1 MPNEN
6 PSAQP
11 AETGTGTETG
21 TRAKLPIRRVADA
34 TTLRALSHPLRI
46 ELLEALGMHGTMT
59 ATEVGEI
66 VGESPTTCSFHL
78 RQLAK
83 YGFVEEA
90 GGGKGR
96 ARPWRMASEG
106 LHLTTTPG
114 DTESELAAEALGRLI
129 ADRQA
134 SRYRTWRDT
143 RLSYPEEWVRA
154 ATNAEYLIYLTA
166 AELRQL
172 NDDIGKLIEN
182 RFGHRYFRPEESP
195 PGSLPVEIQLT
206 DYPVAPPSSYLPNQ
220 TTATA
225 EQPAA
230 DQEGE

>member
-6 PSAQP
+6 PSAPP
-11 AETGTGTETG
+11 AATGTGSG
-21 TRAKLPIRRVADA
+21 PGPKLPIRRVADA
-34 TTLRALSHPLRI
+34 STLRALSHPLRI
-46 ELLEALGMHGTMT
+46 QLLEALGMHGTMT
-59 ATEVGEI
+59 ATEVGELI
-66 VGESPTTCSFHL
+66 GESPTTCSFHL

-96 ARPWRMASEG
+96 ARPWRIAGEG
-106 LHLTTTPG
+106 LQLTATPG

-143 RLSYPEEWVRA
+143 RHSYPSEWVKA
-154 ATNAEYLIYLTA
+154 ATNAEFLLYVTD
-166 AELRQL
+166 AELRLL
-172 NDDIGKLIEN
+172 NDDIGELIEN

-206 DYPVAPPSSYLPNQ
+206 NYPVAPPSSYRAHQ
-220 TTATA
+220 TSTTA
-225 EQPAA
+225 EPPAA

>member
-6 PSAQP
+6 PPAPP
-11 AETGTGTETG
+11 AETGTGPG
-21 TRAKLPIRRVADA
+21 PKLPIRRVADA
-34 TTLRALSHPLRI
+34 TTLRALSHPVRI

-59 ATEVGEI
+59 ATQVGELI
-66 VGESPTTCSFHL
+66 GESPTTCSFHL
-78 RQLAK
+78 RQLAR

-106 LHLTTTPG
+106 LHLTVTPG
-114 DTESELAAEALGRLI
+114 DPESELAAEALGRLI

-143 RLSYPEEWVRA
+143 RHSYPEDWVRA

-172 NDDIGKLIEN
+172 NDDIGEMIEN

-206 DYPVAPPSSYLPNQ
+206 NYPVALPSQLPPASDSPDQ
-220 TTATA
+220 TS
-225 EQPAA
+225 PK
-230 DQEGE
+230 GE

>member
-11 AETGTGTETG
+11 AESGAEAGTETG
-21 TRAKLPIRRVADA
+21 TGTHPGAKLPVRRVTDA
-34 TTLRALSHPLRI
+34 STLRALSHPVRI
-46 ELLEALGMHGTMT
+46 QLMEALGMHGTMT
-59 ATEVGEI
+59 ATQVGELI
-66 VGESPTTCSFHL
+66 GESPTTCSFHL

-96 ARPWRMASEG
+96 ARPWRIAGES
-106 LHLTTTPG
+106 LQLTSTPG

-129 ADRQA
+129 QDRQV

-143 RLSYPEEWVRA
+143 RHSYPEEWRRA
-154 ATNAEYLIYLTA
+154 ATNSEHLIYLTA

-172 NDDIGKLIEN
+172 NEDIAQMIDS

-206 DYPVAPPSSYLPNQ
+206 DYPVAPPRQLPPASDSSDL
-220 TTATA
+220 
-225 EQPAA
+225 
-230 DQEGE
+230 EGE

>member
-11 AETGTGTETG
+11 AETGTG
-21 TRAKLPIRRVADA
+21 AKLPVRRVTDA
-34 TTLRALSHPLRI
+34 STLRALSHPVRI
-46 ELLEALGMHGTMT
+46 QLMEALGMHGTMT
-59 ATEVGEI
+59 ATQVGELI
-66 VGESPTTCSFHL
+66 GESPTTCSFHL

-96 ARPWRMASEG
+96 ARPWRVASES
-106 LHLTTTPG
+106 LQLTSTPG
-114 DTESELAAEALGRLI
+114 DPESEMAAEALGRLFQ
-129 ADRQA
+129 DRQA

-143 RLSYPEEWVRA
+143 RHSYPEEWVRA
-154 ATNAEYLIYLTA
+154 ATSSEHLLYLTA
-166 AELRQL
+166 AELQQL
-172 NDDIGKLIEN
+172 NDDIAEMIES

-206 DYPVAPPSSYLPNQ
+206 DYPVAPPRQLPPASDSSDL
-220 TTATA
+220 
-225 EQPAA
+225 
-230 DQEGE
+230 EGE

>member
-6 PSAQP
+6 PSAPP
-11 AETGTGTETG
+11 AETGTGTG
-21 TRAKLPIRRVADA
+21 PHAKLPIRRVTDA
-34 TTLRALSHPLRI
+34 STLRALSHPVRI
-46 ELLEALGMHGTMT
+46 QLLEALGMHGTMT
-59 ATEVGEI
+59 ATQVGELI
-66 VGESPTTCSFHL
+66 GESPTTCSFHL

-96 ARPWRMASEG
+96 ARPWRVVGES
-106 LHLTTTPG
+106 LQLTSTPG

-129 ADRQA
+129 QDRQA

-143 RLSYPEEWVRA
+143 RHSYPEEWVRA
-154 ATNAEYLIYLTA
+154 ATNSETLLYLTA

-172 NDDIGKLIEN
+172 NDDINELIES

-206 DYPVAPPSSYLPNQ
+206 NYPVAPPSSSRAHQ
-220 TTATA
+220 TSTTA
-225 EQPAA
+225 EPPAA